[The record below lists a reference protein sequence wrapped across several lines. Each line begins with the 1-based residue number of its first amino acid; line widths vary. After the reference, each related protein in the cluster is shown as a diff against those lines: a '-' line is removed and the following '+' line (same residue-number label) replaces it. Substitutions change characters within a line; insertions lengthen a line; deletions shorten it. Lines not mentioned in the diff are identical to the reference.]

1 MRDHWSDVTAQ
12 IHAEARIE
20 EGDGVWP
27 SMVNLGLGGV
37 TGIFLSDDLRTLA
50 AMLQRV
56 ANECDVSTATSRA
69 GGRQR

>member
-27 SMVNLGLGGV
+27 SMVNLDLGDWNDREWITWREQWNKQGWPD
-37 TGIFLSDDLRTLA
+37 GRSSDDR
-50 AMLQRV
+50 
-56 ANECDVSTATSRA
+56 
-69 GGRQR
+69 